1 MKFRTHFTTLRAVA
15 HLLTLLVF
23 VLTAN
28 PSRIF
33 AAPLGPGA
41 VAATETPALSGS
53 LQVGAAKVDI
63 TPSNLT
69 NLNSFGGSFTDVHD
83 PIFARAL
90 VVENGVS
97 TVAFVACD
105 LIEIG
110 DTTQVRQ
117 RIQTELGIPVDH
129 ILITASHDHNAPRA
143 GSVTPGGLAHG
154 NTPETDAFTSMLYDK
169 ILDALK
175 LAKGSEKPARFGLG
189 QGSVDVNVN
198 RDEYK
203 PQGWGLGF
211 NPDRQSDKTVWV
223 MKFESTAGEP
233 IAVLF
238 NYAVHSTVALGT
250 GRLSGDLGGEA
261 ERFVEQKYGN
271 NIVALYT
278 MGSAGDQNPRFTGS
292 NPTVA
297 KAAGAAGSGGN
308 GGPGGQGAPP
318 GNGARSTQSAADR
331 STSAFDAI
339 HALGFMLGSE
349 VVRVSAG
356 IQQMNSSAQISAGER
371 IVSCPT
377 KQGANQL
384 ADMKQQQA
392 ATMPLHLGLILIND
406 VALTGVSG
414 EVVTNIYWHLR
425 KASPLSNTIMLTIAN
440 DRLGYIADDAA
451 YDTPYFEVNGSPL
464 ARGCAENAIVNNLVE
479 MIRQYK

>member
-1 MKFRTHFTTLRAVA
+1 MLS
-15 HLLTLLVF
+15 LLV
-23 VLTAN
+23 VLLLAN
-28 PSRIF
+28 PSGAL
-33 AAPLGPGA
+33 AAPVAGA
-41 VAATETPALSGS
+41 AMESAASSGD
-53 LQVGAAKVDI
+53 LRVGAAKVDI

-90 VVENGVS
+90 VVNNGVN
-97 TVAFVACD
+97 TVAFVALD

-110 DTTQVRQ
+110 DTTPVRQ
-117 RIQTELGIPVDH
+117 RIQTELGIPVNH

-154 NTPETDAFTSMLYDK
+154 NTAETDAFTSMLYDK
-169 ILDALK
+169 ILDALRQ
-175 LAKGSEKPARFGLG
+175 AKGSEKPARFGLG
-189 QGSVDVNVN
+189 TGYVDINVN

-203 PQGWGLGF
+203 PQGWGLGY

-223 MKFESTAGEP
+223 MKFESTTGEP

-261 ERFVEQKYGN
+261 ERIVEQKYGNNGN

-278 MGSAGDQNPRFTGS
+278 MGSAGDQSPRFTGN
-292 NPTVA
+292 NPAA
-297 KAAGAAGSGGN
+297 KPTGAAGPGGN
-308 GGPGGQGAPP
+308 GGPGGQGAPA
-318 GNGARSTQSAADR
+318 GSGARSRQSAADH
-331 STSAFDAI
+331 SASAFDAI
-339 HALGFMLGSE
+339 HAMGFMLGSE

-356 IQQMNSSAQISAGER
+356 IQQMNGSAQISAGER

-377 KQGANQL
+377 KQGTNQL

-414 EVVTNIYWHLR
+414 EVVTNIYWHLK